1 MLYCKG
7 VTHNFN
13 QRGNIKMEEFRFKVN
28 LGGMIEI
35 LSDHLYSSPDVYI
48 RELLQNGVDAIVAR
62 ELEDEVYNEKKS
74 GRIKIKVQEEK
85 SLVFEDNGLGLT
97 GEEIHQFLAI
107 IGQSSKRDLESGKIL
122 SDFIGRFG
130 IGLLSY
136 FMVSDR
142 ICLRTRSIKESIG
155 YEWIGNPD
163 GTYTMTE
170 IEKETI
176 GTEIHIEAKE
186 GCEHYFSAEKV
197 EKLIL
202 HYGMILPYPILL
214 DDGQRKRRLNPVSL
228 PWEKE
233 DATKEEVLSLGQM
246 LFEQQ
251 FMDCVS
257 FSSEESGV
265 SGVAYILPYS
275 VQPSVKQT
283 HRIYLKHML
292 LTENGQDILPDW
304 AVFTKCIINAQNLRP
319 TASREGFYVDDLLEK
334 TREDI
339 GVAIASH
346 LKDMATYNKP
356 AFRQFLDI
364 HSLAV
369 KSMAIHN
376 DELYRFFIDDLEFY
390 TTKGMMTGL
399 QLRLSREPLLCAN
412 LEEYR
417 QLSQI
422 FISQG
427 KLLINASYVYTKEL
441 LYKMREYFPVTVAPV
456 QADEIEDMLKDV
468 SLEDAE
474 LALPLVKQAKKLLAQ
489 YDCNVELKQ
498 FIPANLPAF
507 YYMDKNAKLYQDIKR
522 IQEEDNI
529 FMDMLSN
536 FATEIKEEAKSA
548 LYLNMRNPLV
558 RKMAEAE
565 NAEQLDDMILVIYIQ
580 TLLLGGFPLRNNEL
594 GIMNDRLLRLI
605 EKTLD

>member
-1 MLYCKG
+1 
-7 VTHNFN
+7 
-13 QRGNIKMEEFRFKVN
+13 MEEFRFKVN

-62 ELEDEVYNEKKS
+62 ELEDEVYKEKKS
-74 GRIKIKVQEEK
+74 GKIKIKVEEEK

-97 GEEIHQFLAI
+97 KEEIHQFLAI

-122 SDFIGRFG
+122 SEFIGRFG

-142 ICLRTRSIKESIG
+142 ICLRTRSVKSDVG

-163 GTYTMTE
+163 GTYTLTE
-170 IEKETI
+170 FEKENP

-186 GCEHYFSAEKV
+186 GCEHYFSAEKI

-214 DDGQRKRRLNPVSL
+214 DDGKNKRRLNPVGV
-228 PWEKE
+228 PWERE
-233 DATKEEVLSLGQM
+233 DATKEEIMAFGQIV
-246 LFEQQ
+246 FSQQ
-251 FMDCVS
+251 FMDCII
-257 FSSEESGV
+257 FDSEEGGV
-265 SGVAYILPYS
+265 SGVAYILPHS

-283 HRIYLKHML
+283 HLIYLKNML

-304 AVFTKCIINAQNLRP
+304 AVFTKCVVNAKNLRP
-319 TASREGFYVDDLLEK
+319 TASREGFYVDEILEK

-339 GVAIASH
+339 GACIAGY
-346 LKDMATYNKP
+346 LKDMATHNKP
-356 AFRQFLDI
+356 AYHQFLDV

-369 KSMAIHN
+369 KSMAIDD
-376 DELYRFFIDDLEFY
+376 DELYQFFIDDLEFY

-399 QLRLSREPLLCAN
+399 ELRLSQETLLCADMD
-412 LEEYR
+412 EYR

-422 FISQG
+422 FVAQG
-427 KLLINASYVYTKEL
+427 KLLINTGYVYTKDL
-441 LYKMREYFPVTVAPV
+441 IYKMRDFYRVTVERV
-456 QADEIEDMLKDV
+456 QADEIDDMLKDV
-468 SLEDAE
+468 SLADAE
-474 LALPLVKQAKKLLAQ
+474 ATLPLVKRAKKLLEP
-489 YDCNVELKQ
+489 YDCAVEIKQ

-522 IQEEDNI
+522 IQEDEDTI

-536 FATEIKEEAKSA
+536 FATEIKQEATSF
-548 LYLNMRNPLV
+548 LYFNMRNPIV
-558 RKMAEAE
+558 KKMAEAE
-565 NAEQLDDMILVIYIQ
+565 ETEQLDDMILVLYIQ

-594 GIMNDRLLRLI
+594 GIMNDRLLRLM
-605 EKTLD
+605 EKALD

>member
-1 MLYCKG
+1 
-7 VTHNFN
+7 
-13 QRGNIKMEEFRFKVN
+13 MEEYRFKVN

-62 ELEDEVYNEKKS
+62 ELADANYKEKKS
-74 GRIKIKVQEEK
+74 GRIKIRVQEEK
-85 SLVFEDNGLGLT
+85 SLVFEDNGSGLT
-97 GEEIHQFLAI
+97 KEEIHQFLAI

-142 ICLRTRSIKESIG
+142 ICLRTRSIHSETG

-163 GTYTMTE
+163 GTYTLTE
-170 IEKETI
+170 FPKENP

-186 GCEHYFSAEKV
+186 GCEHYFAAGKV
-197 EKLIL
+197 EKLVL

-214 DDGQRKRRLNPVSL
+214 DDGENKRRLNPVCP
-228 PWEKE
+228 PWENE
-233 DATKEEVLSLGQM
+233 DATKEEIMAFGQIV
-246 LFEQQ
+246 FEQQ
-251 FMDCVS
+251 FMDCIV
-257 FSSEESGV
+257 FASEEGGV

-283 HRIYLKHML
+283 HLIYLKHML
-292 LTENGQDILPDW
+292 LTQNGQDILPDW
-304 AVFTKCIINAQNLRP
+304 AVFTKCVINANNLRP
-319 TASREGFYVDDLLEK
+319 TASREGFYVDEMLEQ

-339 GVAIASH
+339 GACIAGH
-346 LKDMATYNKP
+346 LKDMAVHNKP
-356 AFRQFLDI
+356 AYRQFLDV

-369 KSMAIHN
+369 KSMAIDN

-390 TTKGMMTGL
+390 TTKGIMTGL
-399 QLRLSREPLLCAN
+399 ELRLSQETLLCAD
-412 LEEYR
+412 LDEYR

-422 FISQG
+422 FVSQG
-427 KLLINASYVYTKEL
+427 KLLINASYVYTKDL
-441 LYKMREYFPVTVAPV
+441 LYKMRDYYPVTVAPV
-456 QADEIEDMLKDV
+456 QADEVEDMLKDV
-468 SLEDAE
+468 SLADAE
-474 LALPLVKQAKKLLAQ
+474 AALPLIKQAKKLLEP
-489 YDCNVELKQ
+489 YDCTVEIKQ

-507 YYMDKNAKLYQDIKR
+507 YYRNKDAKLYQDIKR
-522 IQEEDNI
+522 MQEDEDTI

-536 FATEIKEEAKSA
+536 FASEIKEDATSV
-548 LYLNMRNPLV
+548 LYFNMRNPIV
-558 RKMAEAE
+558 KKMTEA
-565 NAEQLDDMILVIYIQ
+565 NDVGQLDDMILILYIQ

-605 EKTLD
+605 ENSLD